1 MENEENRDYILKE
14 LPFEAASLD
23 AYLPDELKSET
34 TKQGYLQ
41 LIPSVHKT
49 DGFFISKYVKNI

>member
-1 MENEENRDYILKE
+1 MDRKE
-14 LPFEAASLD
+14 LRRQREIEKWEREKAKP
-23 AYLPDELKSET
+23 K
-34 TKQGYLQ
+34 KQGYLQ